1 MIKNSET
8 KLTLTPPLRGGR
20 EGLLR
25 GLERLIIVPILLA
38 IILLSS
44 ACKSKKIITDTTTT
58 GNSKYQIV
66 TLVQSAQPNYTTAN
80 VSKLNISLQAGGQ
93 NLNSPATC
101 RIYRDSVIHL
111 SIQPFMGIEV
121 FRLELSKPYA
131 RVIDKMNS
139 TYYEMTYDEMAK
151 LWGVTLNFF
160 DLQAA
165 VTNQLF
171 CIGQN
176 KEIDN
181 ITVYPANES
190 KQEIRYETQQL
201 TQKTVI
207 DKEYQIRK
215 LEIKAKNDNVGFQIM
230 YENFQAIRGIN
241 SPQKLVMEII
251 NGNIPIRCGFDV
263 SRIAFNE
270 EIRLTPTNVERYTR
284 GSIQDLK
291 NKIQK

>member
-1 MIKNSET
+1 MIKNLEM
-8 KLTLTPPLRGGR
+8 KLTIKFGHFFS
-20 EGLLR
+20 
-25 GLERLIIVPILLA
+25 ILLLA
-38 IILLSS
+38 VLLLSG
-44 ACKSKKIITDTTTT
+44 CKSKKIITETTVST
-58 GNSKYQIV
+58 SKYQVV

-80 VSKLNISLQAGGQ
+80 VSKMNINLQAGEV
-93 NLNSPATC
+93 NLSSPATC
-101 RIYRDSVIHL
+101 RIHRDSVIHL

-270 EIRLTPTNVERYTR
+270 EMRLTPTNVERYTR